1 MPPHASPF
9 PFIFTTAFH
18 FCWEHLQILSAP
30 RGSIRALASPYVPAS
45 IPTPGP
51 GPADT
56 FHALKVWF
64 KLLPSHVFQSQ
75 FIQTRTSQL
84 LDRIP
89 TASPGSR
96 LGVGTC
102 KTSLA
107 YEISTWNKKYQGVC
121 VVERQYLRVR
131 DERHS
136 RRVSSTQRGGST
148 CPHCCSASRRPRAV
162 LGPAPAWCPQP
173 GTTSPTSSGWL
184 CPAVLEHDNPS
195 PDTGMRSHVPRLQGI
210 GRQCHRSCVALS
222 LGAVAMGPVLCR
234 TAWPPRLRVVLVC
247 SACSPKAGMGT
258 LSKPPVTALHG
269 ASWQSFLVGEHCSAL
284 CLGSGS
290 ACSCNSEWAGLLATK
305 LEFEINIP
313 HCVDT
318 TWIIHNSYE
327 LG

>member
-1 MPPHASPF
+1 MDATPCFS
-9 PFIFTTAFH
+9 FTLYFH
-18 FCWEHLQILSAP
+18 HSFSFCWEHLQILSAL

-64 KLLPSHVFQSQ
+64 KLLPSHVFLSQ
-75 FIQTRTSQL
+75 FIQMRTSQQ

-121 VVERQYLRVR
+121 VMERQYLRVR

-148 CPHCCSASRRPRAV
+148 CQQV
-162 LGPAPAWCPQP
+162 PQ
-173 GTTSPTSSGWL
+173 
-184 CPAVLEHDNPS
+184 
-195 PDTGMRSHVPRLQGI
+195 
-210 GRQCHRSCVALS
+210 
-222 LGAVAMGPVLCR
+222 
-234 TAWPPRLRVVLVC
+234 
-247 SACSPKAGMGT
+247 
-258 LSKPPVTALHG
+258 
-269 ASWQSFLVGEHCSAL
+269 
-284 CLGSGS
+284 GS
-290 ACSCNSEWAGLLATK
+290 AGPSSCPVPAARHHLAHQQRVAV
-305 LEFEINIP
+305 P
-313 HCVDT
+313 SCA
-318 TWIIHNSYE
+318 
-327 LG
+327 

>member
-56 FHALKVWF
+56 FHVLKVWF
-64 KLLPSHVFQSQ
+64 KLSFSHNLFKCAPVSSW
-75 FIQTRTSQL
+75 T
-84 LDRIP
+84 
-89 TASPGSR
+89 GSR
-96 LGVGTC
+96 QQAQALVLVWAPA

-148 CPHCCSASRRPRAV
+148 CPRCCSAIRCPRAV

-184 CPAVLEHDNPS
+184 CPAMLEHDNPS

-222 LGAVAMGPVLCR
+222 LSAVAMGPVLCR
-234 TAWPPRLRVVLVC
+234 TARPPRLRVVLVC

-258 LSKPPVTALHG
+258 LSKPPVTALYS
-269 ASWQSFLVGEHCSAL
+269 ASWQSFLIGEHCSAL

-318 TWIIHNSYE
+318 TWTIHNSYE